1 MTACVSTR
9 LMVRRGWSLVIRVN
23 RLVSVASITGATTI
37 IVVII
42 VFVIFIRRRNQQ
54 NFVAPVGQAVD
65 GVSQCPEGQC

>member
-1 MTACVSTR
+1 
-9 LMVRRGWSLVIRVN
+9 
-23 RLVSVASITGATTI
+23 VASITGATTI